1 MYIALAAIAGIGL
14 AFQAVINSRLRT
26 LLDSALWASLVQVLV
41 GLLLLAA
48 LVALAREPVPSSA
61 GLSRAPW
68 WVWTGGLLGALYVA
82 TVIVATPPLGASL
95 MFAAVVLGQTLTALL
110 IDHFGWFGVSVQPLS
125 PMRLAGAALLVAGV
139 ALIRLR

>member
-48 LVALAREPVPSSA
+48 LVAHAREPVPSSA